1 MTEQEWLGEGYCLIE
16 ACIKMAR
23 TYSYGGG
30 CGIEIF
36 GLAPKDARINNAAK
50 ETTGSVSFMEL
61 YSMVTLK
68 CHCVKVRAGK
78 GQMYI
83 LFKG

>member
-30 CGIEIF
+30 CGIDIF

-50 ETTGSVSFMEL
+50 EKVGS
-61 YSMVTLK
+61 
-68 CHCVKVRAGK
+68 
-78 GQMYI
+78 
-83 LFKG
+83 

>member
-30 CGIEIF
+30 CGIDIF
-36 GLAPKDARINNAAK
+36 GLAPKDARINRLCIFYGTVFHGHFKMPLRKSASRK
-50 ETTGSVSFMEL
+50 
-61 YSMVTLK
+61 
-68 CHCVKVRAGK
+68 RADV
-78 GQMYI
+78 YP
-83 LFKG
+83 F